1 MADSSKVFKLAEG
14 MKAADIGE
22 AIVKYLT
29 SDHNMYA
36 EGTTTP
42 EGYFL
47 QAKSQDS
54 GWKKLAGMSKATQV
68 QIIANGDLITVSVG
82 SGEWSD
88 KIGAGVVGAVVFA
101 PLVFTAAFGAW
112 KQKELV
118 DKIFDFT
125 QNYIT
130 CGGENVV
137 KP

>member
-1 MADSSKVFKLAEG
+1 MADSSKVFRLAEG
-14 MKAADIGE
+14 MSVVNVGE
-22 AIVKYLT
+22 AIMGYLS

-68 QIIANGDLITVSVG
+68 QIIASGDLITVSLG

-88 KIGAGVVGAVVFA
+88 KVGAGVVGAIVFA
-101 PLVFTAAFGAW
+101 PLMFTAAFGAW
-112 KQKELV
+112 QQKELV
-118 DKIFDFT
+118 DQIFNFVH
-125 QNYIT
+125 NYTIT
-130 CGGENVV
+130 GG
-137 KP
+137 KTII